1 MIGRL
6 HGQLLEKQ
14 PPALLLEVHGVGYE
28 IEAPM
33 STFYSLPAAGEAVT
47 LYTHLS
53 VKEDAH
59 HLYGFLTRLERS
71 LFRSLIRVN
80 GVGPKLA
87 LTLLS
92 GMSVDELIHAIQ
104 QQDAAGL
111 TRLPGVGRKTAQRL
125 VIELKD
131 GLSDLGAGGGPRTD
145 GQRASPVTGQGDASS
160 DAIAALVALGYRPA
174 EASRL
179 VSGVDSGGRPSEEI
193 IRLALQNTVR

>member
-6 HGQLLEKQ
+6 NGRLSEKQ
-14 PPALLLEVHGVGYE
+14 PPSLLLDVEGVGYE
-28 IEAPM
+28 VEAPM
-33 STFYSLPAAGEAVT
+33 STFYSLPAVGEMVS

-53 VKEDAH
+53 IKDDAH
-59 HLYGFLTRLERS
+59 NLYGFLTRLERS

-92 GMSVDELIHAIQ
+92 GMSVDELIHCIQ
-104 QQDAAGL
+104 QQDAASL

-131 GLSDLGAGGGPRTD
+131 GLSDLGGGGALP
-145 GQRASPVTGQGDASS
+145 ATGQAPPGGPGDAGA

-179 VSGVDSGGRPSEEI
+179 VAKVKADGHPSEEI

>member
-6 HGQLLEKQ
+6 HGRVAEKQ
-14 PPALLLEVHGVGYE
+14 PPGLLLDVSGVGYE

-33 STFYSLPAAGEAVT
+33 STFYSLPAVGEPVT

-53 VKEDAH
+53 IKEDAH
-59 HLYGFLTRLERS
+59 HLYGFMTRVERS

-87 LTLLS
+87 LALLS
-92 GMSVDELIHAIQ
+92 GMSVDELIRCIQ
-104 QQDAAGL
+104 QQDATSL
-111 TRLPGVGRKTAQRL
+111 TRLPGVGKKTAQRL

-131 GLSDLGAGGGPRTD
+131 RLSDLGGGATLPATSAPGTPDVSDAG
-145 GQRASPVTGQGDASS
+145 A
-160 DAIAALVALGYRPA
+160 DAIAALVALGYRPT

-179 VSGVDSGGRPSEEI
+179 VSRVDATDKPSEEI